1 MQRRGSEPPELLRR
15 WLNDKQPD
23 ENGDYIMVI
32 ENVNGGRVSTF
43 KGKTMDEVAEAL
55 ADSQLFAT
63 KEISRLRKPDAGRQ
77 QVRVEPKD
85 ITPADRLRLSGEITD
100 PNKVVEAVEEIVTK
114 RAGIAPTRLGTEFG
128 RMSNEDQDAYFGR
141 EAQAFRDENPDFYPV
156 PQNRDQL
163 FEELRANGYDFTRN
177 NLAIAFQT
185 LKDRGDLIPWPDD
198 TQEQAPQEPIPASA
212 APQPTYI
219 NGGNRTANGQT
230 TAQPAPSPRPRSVST
245 GLRHSDASAS
255 PPPPPQKKKYT
266 RADIERM
273 SRAEYND
280 KLRGDPDFRRQVDAM
295 AV

>member
-23 ENGDYIMVI
+23 ENGDYILVI

-163 FEELRANGYDFTRN
+163 FEELRANGCDFTRN

-212 APQPTYI
+212 ATPTHLHQRWQSYRQ
-219 NGGNRTANGQT
+219 RTDNSSTSSLSATSQCIDGT
-230 TAQPAPSPRPRSVST
+230 TA
-245 GLRHSDASAS
+245 L
-255 PPPPPQKKKYT
+255 
-266 RADIERM
+266 
-273 SRAEYND
+273 
-280 KLRGDPDFRRQVDAM
+280 RRQRVSA
-295 AV
+295 AAAPEKEVHTRRH

>member
-1 MQRRGSEPPELLRR
+1 MQRRGSEPPELQRR

-32 ENVNGGRVSTF
+32 ENANGGRISTF

-55 ADSQLFAT
+55 AESQVSAT
-63 KEISRLRKPDAGRQ
+63 REISRLRKPDAGRQ

-85 ITPADRLRLSGEITD
+85 ITPADRLRLSSAITD
-100 PNKVVEAVEEIVTK
+100 PSSVVEAVEEIVTK
-114 RAGIAPTRLGTEFG
+114 RSGIAPDKMGAEFG
-128 RMSNEDQDAYFGR
+128 RLSNQEQDQYFGR
-141 EAQAFRDENPDFYPV
+141 EAQAFRDEHPDFYPV
-156 PQNRDQL
+156 PQNRNAL
-163 FEELRANGYDFTRN
+163 FEELIANGYDFTRN

-185 LKDRGDLIPWPDD
+185 LKDRDAMIPWPDD
-198 TQEQAPQEPIPASA
+198 TQEQTPQEPIP

-219 NGGNRTANGQT
+219 NGGNRSTSNGQT

-273 SRAEYND
+273 SRADYND
-280 KLRGDPDFRRQVDAM
+280 KLRSDPDFRRQVDAM
-295 AV
+295 GA